1 MPRIVIFPYQFGFV
15 KEDAATPLLR
25 IFWQPS
31 APCDFFNKTGKC
43 ENSANATVWKLF
55 TMFNTVQSTRFYNLN
70 KFLHQNTSFFT
81 FYKVRKLGGKTCILR
96 GAIYDIKV
104 VPLLRNT

>member
-1 MPRIVIFPYQFGFV
+1 
-15 KEDAATPLLR
+15 
-25 IFWQPS
+25 
-31 APCDFFNKTGKC
+31 
-43 ENSANATVWKLF
+43 
-55 TMFNTVQSTRFYNLN
+55 MFNTVQSTRFYNLN

-96 GAIYDIKV
+96 GAIYDIKI